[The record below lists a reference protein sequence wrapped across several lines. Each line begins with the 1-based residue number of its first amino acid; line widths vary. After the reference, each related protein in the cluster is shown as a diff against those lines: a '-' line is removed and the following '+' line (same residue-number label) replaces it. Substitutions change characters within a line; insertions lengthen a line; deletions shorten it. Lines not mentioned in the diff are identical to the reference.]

1 MQTYVEVAL
10 VVKLHLQDQCNQPN
24 CFLPVFNQM
33 SLPRIA
39 LAQINTLVG
48 GVDQNVEKIVAAATE
63 AKSLLKADLVVF
75 PELTLIG
82 YPPEDLLFRPGFL
95 ELSER
100 GLEQLLVLSKEI
112 ALLVGAPR
120 KVSGGLRNCAL
131 VLAEGEIKAQYSKYE
146 LPNYSVFDEKRYF
159 LAGDE
164 PCVFE
169 IGDVKF
175 GVTIC
180 EDIWEQRAVE
190 ASAVAGAQVI
200 ININSSPFHTGMLA
214 ERYQLV
220 AEKARKVNCPII
232 YLNQVGG
239 QDELVFDG
247 GSFCVNAKGELTQRL
262 DCFSEQMDVV
272 MLTQREGG
280 CIISLKPGN
289 VADELSE
296 HENVYQALVMGVRDY
311 VEKNGFPG
319 VILGLSGGIDSAITA
334 AIAVD
339 ALGADR
345 VTAVMMPFHYTSDMS
360 MEDAQAEASALKIE
374 YHVVPIEGMYEAFMQ
389 ELTPLFD
396 DASSGVTEQ
405 NIQARCRGLI
415 LMALS
420 NKNGDMVLTTGNKSE
435 MAVGYATLYGDMV
448 GGYSAI
454 KDVPKTLVYELA
466 KYRNGLSQV
475 IPERVITRPPSAEL
489 APDQLDEDSLPP
501 YEVLDAILQLY
512 IEDDVSPR
520 LIVEAGYTADVV
532 YQVVNMVDRNEYKR
546 RQAAPG
552 VRISRRAFGRDR
564 RYPITS
570 GFKKVVPKG

>member
-1 MQTYVEVAL
+1 
-10 VVKLHLQDQCNQPN
+10 
-24 CFLPVFNQM
+24 M

-48 GVDQNVEKIVAAATE
+48 GVNHNVEKIVAAATE
-63 AKSLLKADLVVF
+63 AKILLKADLVVF
-75 PELTLIG
+75 PELSLIG

-95 ELSER
+95 KLSER
-100 GLEQLLVLSKEI
+100 GLEQLLELSQEI
-112 ALLVGAPR
+112 SLLVGAPR
-120 KVSGGLRNCAL
+120 KVSDGLRNCAL
-131 VLAEGEIKAQYSKYE
+131 LLAEGEIRVQYSKYE

-169 IGDVKF
+169 IGDVKL

-180 EDIWEQRAVE
+180 EDIWEERAVE
-190 ASAVAGAQVI
+190 ASAAAGAQVI
-200 ININSSPFHTGMLA
+200 ININSSPFHVGVLA
-214 ERYQLV
+214 ERCQLV

-247 GSFCVNAKGELTQRL
+247 GSFCVNANGELTHRL
-262 DCFSEQMDVV
+262 DSFAEQLDVV
-272 MLTQREGG
+272 TLTQRDDSG
-280 CIISLKPGN
+280 IISLEPGT

-296 HENVYQALVMGVRDY
+296 HENIYNALVMGVRDY

-319 VILGLSGGIDSAITA
+319 VILGLSGGIDSALTA
-334 AIAVD
+334 AIATD

-360 MEDAQAEASALKIE
+360 MEDAQAEANALNIE
-374 YHVVPIEGMYEAFMQ
+374 YHVVPIEGMYEAFIQ

-396 DASSGVTEQ
+396 DTSSGVTEQ
-405 NIQARCRGLI
+405 NIQARCRGLL

-420 NKNGDMVLTTGNKSE
+420 NKNGYMVLTTGNKSE
-435 MAVGYATLYGDMV
+435 MAVGYATMYGDMV

-454 KDVPKTLVYELA
+454 KDVPKMLVYELA
-466 KYRNGLSQV
+466 KYRNSLSQV
-475 IPERVITRPPSAEL
+475 IPERVISRPPSAEL
-489 APDQLDEDSLPP
+489 APDQVDEDSLPP

-512 IEDDVSPR
+512 IEEDVSPR

-570 GFKKVVPKG
+570 GFKKVIAKNKERKS